1 MHRFRFLI
9 PKENEAWQSMFVRG
23 GLDTYWLARYV
34 GGFKTLKRSCPPI
47 SAEGMTVLEIGP
59 GMGFFTIPAARMVGA
74 GGKVIA
80 VDVQEKML
88 NALIKRAAKAGI
100 DNRIIAKLIEPDS
113 IGVSEPIDL
122 CLLINVVHEVP
133 DPAGLFSQI
142 KSILKPTGKVLLV
155 EPAGWHVS
163 EKQFQDTL
171 ALASNAGLIVIGK
184 PKIRRSWS
192 ALLASK

>member
-1 MHRFRFLI
+1 
-9 PKENEAWQSMFVRG
+9 
-23 GLDTYWLARYV
+23 
-34 GGFKTLKRSCPPI
+34 
-47 SAEGMTVLEIGP
+47 MTVLEIGP
-59 GMGFFTIPAARMVGA
+59 GMGFFTIPAARIA
-74 GGKVIA
+74 GESGKVIA

-88 NALIKRAAKAGI
+88 DALIKRSAKAGVG
-100 DNRIIAKLIEPDS
+100 NRIIAKLIEPDR

-142 KSILKPTGKVLLV
+142 KTILKPTGKVLLV

-171 ALASNAGLIVIGK
+171 ALASNTGLIVIGK

-192 ALLASK
+192 ALLTPK

>member
-1 MHRFRFLI
+1 MAKHVC
-9 PKENEAWQSMFVRG
+9 PW
-23 GLDTYWLARYV
+23 WLGYLLA
-34 GGFKTLKRSCPPI
+34 CPIRRWFQNPEKILSPYI
-47 SAEGMTVLEIGP
+47 SEGMTVLEIGP

-88 NALIKRAAKAGI
+88 NALVKRSAKAGV
-100 DNRIIAKLIEPDS
+100 DNRIIARLIGADN
-113 IGVSEPIDL
+113 IGISEPIDL
-122 CLLINVVHEVP
+122 CLLINVAHEVP

-142 KSILKPTGKVLLV
+142 KTILKPTGKVLLV

-171 ALASNAGLIVIGK
+171 ALASNAGLVVIGK
-184 PKIRRSWS
+184 PEIRRSWS